1 MYIDFFFLSFSIF
14 EEKILLGVIIS
25 DFGSR
30 ILMSSH
36 DILK

>member
-1 MYIDFFFLSFSIF
+1 MYIDFFFLNFSIF
-14 EEKILLGVIIS
+14 EEKVLLGIIIS

-30 ILMSSH
+30 ILMSSQ